1 MGNRSAI
8 YAGTFDPVTNGH
20 LDIISRGAKLFDDIT
35 IAVSEEGRSTL
46 FDYEERIAM
55 ITEAVISSSIPNCK
69 VVSFKGLLVDTM
81 REYQA
86 TIAIRGVRSAAE
98 LYDEQQ
104 MALMNSILDSN
115 VESVILFAKPSLSM
129 ISASLVREVARCGGE
144 LTEFVPVCVA
154 KKLHSKFA

>member
-20 LDIISRGAKLFDDIT
+20 LDIISRCARLFDSIT
-35 IAVSEEGRSTL
+35 IAVSEEGRNTL
-46 FDYEERIAM
+46 FDFEDRVAM
-55 ITEAVISSSIPNCK
+55 ITEAIAAHSIPNCK
-69 VVSFKGLLVDTM
+69 VVSFNGLLVDTM
-81 REYQA
+81 KEIQT

-104 MALMNSILDSN
+104 MALMNSILDSD

-144 LTEFVPVCVA
+144 LSEFVPVCVE
-154 KKLHSKFA
+154 KKIRSKFA

>member
-1 MGNRSAI
+1 MGNQSAI

-20 LDIISRGAKLFDDIT
+20 LDIISRAAKLFDNIT

-46 FDYEERIAM
+46 FDFEDRVAM
-55 ITEAVISSSIPNCK
+55 ITEAVAASSILNCE
-69 VVSFKGLLVDTM
+69 VVSFKGLLVDAMKEFRT
-81 REYQA
+81 
-86 TIAIRGVRSAAE
+86 TIAIRGVRSAVE

-115 VESVILFAKPSLSM
+115 VESVILFAKPTLSM

-144 LTEFVPVCVA
+144 LSEFVPVCVE
-154 KKLHSKFA
+154 KKLRSKFS

>member
-1 MGNRSAI
+1 MESRSAI

-20 LDIISRGAKLFDDIT
+20 LDIISRGAKLFDNIT

-46 FDYEERIAM
+46 FDFEDRVTM
-55 ITEAVISSSIPNCK
+55 MTEAIATSSIPNCK
-69 VVSFKGLLVDTM
+69 VVSFKGLLVDAMKERQT
-81 REYQA
+81 

-129 ISASLVREVARCGGE
+129 ISASLVREVARCGGK
-144 LTEFVPVCVA
+144 LSDFVPVCVE
-154 KKLHSKFA
+154 KKLRSKFA